1 MISRRHLLALLGMAP
16 LAGAIPFS
24 GAWVSRAWAEVRRH
38 GLAMHGD
45 LKYPAGFARFDYVDA
60 GAPKGG
66 ELRQGVLG
74 TFDSLNPF
82 IYLGDPAAGSAA
94 IYDTLT
100 AHASDEPFSEYGL
113 LAESILVG
121 PDSSFVEYQLRPE
134 ARFHD
139 GSPVT
144 PEDAI
149 FSMEILREKGHP
161 FYGAYYANIARAE
174 KIGERGLRF
183 TFDKPGNRELPLIA
197 GQLTV
202 LPRHYWQNRD
212 FGKPSLD
219 VPLGSGPY
227 RIGTVDAGRAL
238 TLERVPDYW
247 AAHLP
252 VAIGLNN
259 FARLRYDYFR
269 DETTLFEAFKGGT
282 VDVRIERVARL
293 WATAYDFPAARDG
306 RVQKLELPDHT
317 PAGLQGFILNSRK
330 PQFQDRR
337 LRQAIGLAFDFEW
350 SNKALFFGA
359 YTRCNSWF
367 SNSEMAATG
376 LPEGPELALL
386 EPFRA
391 DLPAEVFTKV
401 YQPPV
406 SDGSGQ
412 DRKLLREARDLLAAA
427 GYQVKDKKLM
437 GPDGRPLTIEFLVDD
452 VTFNRVIEPFIKNLQ
467 VLGIEAG
474 LRNVDPS
481 QYTSRLND
489 FDFDVIIGSYPQS
502 LSPGNEQRDFFGSA
516 AADAK
521 GSRNYAGVK
530 DKAVDALIDK
540 VIFAESREAL
550 VVACRALDRVLNWQY
565 YAVPQWYSAVDRIA
579 VWDRFGRPAVQPEYA
594 SGFPDT
600 WWFDPEKAAKIKG

>member
-1 MISRRHLLALLGMAP
+1 
-16 LAGAIPFS
+16 
-24 GAWVSRAWAEVRRH
+24 
-38 GLAMHGD
+38 MHGD
-45 LKYPAGFARFDYVDA
+45 LKYPAGFACFDYVDA
-60 GAPKGG
+60 DAPKGG

-82 IYLGDPAAGSAA
+82 IYLGDPAAGSSA

-100 AHASDEPFSEYGL
+100 VQASDEPFSEYGL

-139 GSPVT
+139 GKPVT

-183 TFDKPGNRELPLIA
+183 TFDKPGNRELPLIT

-202 LPRHYWQNRD
+202 LPRHYWQGRD
-212 FGKPSLD
+212 FGNPSLE

-227 RIGTVDAGRAL
+227 RIGAVEAGRAL
-238 TLERVPDYW
+238 TLDRVPDYW
-247 AAHLP
+247 AANLP
-252 VAIGLNN
+252 VAIGRNN

-269 DETTLFEAFKGGT
+269 DETTLFEAFKGGA

-317 PAGLQGFILNSRK
+317 PAGLQGFILNTRK

-367 SNSEMAATG
+367 SNSELAATG

-391 DLPAEVFTKV
+391 ELPAEVFTKV

-412 DRKLLREARDLLAAA
+412 DRKLLREARDLMAAA
-427 GYQVKDKKLM
+427 GYQVKDKKLI

-452 VTFNRVIEPFIKNLQ
+452 VTFNRVIDPFIKNLQ